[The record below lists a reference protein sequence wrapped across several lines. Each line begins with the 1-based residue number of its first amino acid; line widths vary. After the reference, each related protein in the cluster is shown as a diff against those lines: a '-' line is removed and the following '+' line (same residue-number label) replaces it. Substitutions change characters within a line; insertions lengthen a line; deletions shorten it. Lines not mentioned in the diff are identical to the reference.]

1 MKIRA
6 EASPASLAGR
16 EASPPCSVF
25 VRMHGIY
32 ALNCSGFA
40 AEIKKRASIH
50 ITILSVMYSECLVR
64 VTYYILTIKC
74 LWAFVKF
81 FILLFPTFL
90 PFTLLPACA
99 YTAQAAHK
107 YTLWADRPPHSDAIS
122 RMPAAVRMSGLLP
135 RIRHNGICFP
145 PMLHPSFSLP
155 ADPY

>member
-1 MKIRA
+1 MTIRA

-25 VRMHGIY
+25 FRMHGIY

-81 FILLFPTFL
+81 FILLFCLITSSGIIDSPSTIFPFSSSAINFISSKVTGHTF
-90 PFTLLPACA
+90 PVPAS
-99 YTAQAAHK
+99 TE
-107 YTLWADRPPHSDAIS
+107 LI
-122 RMPAAVRMSGLLP
+122 
-135 RIRHNGICFP
+135 F
-145 PMLHPSFSLP
+145 
-155 ADPY
+155 

>member
-6 EASPASLAGR
+6 EASPASLTGR

-99 YTAQAAHK
+99 YTAQAAQI
-107 YTLWADRPPHSDAIS
+107 YTMGRQ
-122 RMPAAVRMSGLLP
+122 AAAQRYHQPEACRSPDVRAFTVDS
-135 RIRHNGICFP
+135 
-145 PMLHPSFSLP
+145 S
-155 ADPY
+155 

>member
-99 YTAQAAHK
+99 YTAQAAQI
-107 YTLWADRPPHSDAIS
+107 YTMGRQAAAQRCHQPDACRSPDVRAVTADSS
-122 RMPAAVRMSGLLP
+122 
-135 RIRHNGICFP
+135 
-145 PMLHPSFSLP
+145 
-155 ADPY
+155 

>member
-50 ITILSVMYSECLVR
+50 ITILSVMYGECLVR

-99 YTAQAAHK
+99 YTAQAAQK
-107 YTLWADRPPHSDAIS
+107 YTKGRQAAAQRYQQPEAS
-122 RMPAAVRMSGLLP
+122 RSPDVRAVTVDS
-135 RIRHNGICFP
+135 
-145 PMLHPSFSLP
+145 S
-155 ADPY
+155 